1 MKVENMKCNMRF
13 TFEEKLES
21 YSVEKLE
28 EFIIQAYQQS
38 FDNQAMK
45 NCKKQIIIA
54 LNVRRRM
61 LNNKFE
67 WTTENKEKLLL
78 LNNKLMECF
87 EKLKT
92 EALAIAQACN
102 KRIEAKDNF
111 LHDFEIEGYV
121 QPYIY
126 EYRNGKYYEKEE
138 DGIEEV
144 LEDYWGERLLCF
156 NARDIKKINDN
167 IFFNKKL
174 SWNIE
179 LLKGIFNEHDISY
192 AIHCLCMHAD
202 GWSLQDILR
211 INHLE
216 AELRVL
222 YQHSKDIKEY

>member
-1 MKVENMKCNMRF
+1 MKAENMKCDLRF
-13 TFEEKLES
+13 TFEDKLES
-21 YSVEKLE
+21 YSVDKLE
-28 EFIIQAYQQS
+28 KFVIQAYQQS
-38 FDNQAMK
+38 FDNQPMED
-45 NCKKQIIIA
+45 CKEQVIA
-54 LNVRRRM
+54 ALSVRRRM

-78 LNNKLMECF
+78 LNDKLMECF

-92 EALAIAQACN
+92 EALAIVQACN

-138 DGIEEV
+138 MEIEDILV
-144 LEDYWGERLLCF
+144 DYWNKWDLCF
-156 NARDIKKINDN
+156 SVHNDEKINDD
-167 IFFNKKL
+167 IHFNKEL

-179 LLKGIFNEHDISY
+179 LLDGLFNKHYISY
-192 AIHCLCMHAD
+192 AIHALCMHTN
-202 GWSLQDILR
+202 WSLQDILK

-216 AELRVL
+216 VELCVL
-222 YQHSKDIKEY
+222 HQHSKDI